1 MFGQYDQKRE
11 DLKCDHIKRRTQYY
25 NFFPHLDA
33 PRTKEYFVFTLNFV
47 SSELV
52 DVAKNSPD
60 SGYPDGEHPNG
71 DPKAFYEN
79 LPFHGAPLKQVSLVP
94 HITNKGLLPHSK
106 TKTCCLISFFIVIE
120 KCLWQQV

>member
-1 MFGQYDQKRE
+1 ME
-11 DLKCDHIKRRTQYY
+11 PKCDHIKRRLHGIIS
-25 NFFPHLDA
+25 FFPHLDA
-33 PRTKEYFVFTLNFV
+33 PRTKKYFVFTLNFV

-79 LPFHGAPLKQVSLVP
+79 LPFHGAPLKQVSLAP
-94 HITNKGLLPHSK
+94 HFTNKGLLPPSRN
-106 TKTCCLISFFIVIE
+106 TDMLPLSFSNKPFN
-120 KCLWQQV
+120 